1 MTQSSMHIS
10 HSAYMNDTIWIN
22 KDFSTAR
29 KTIAMSNE
37 FFQMNDVK
45 INGSK
50 SELLVINSKKE
61 KEEQGVYMGTS
72 PLILVRAAKKRE
84 AIRFLGIWIREKSGF
99 SHIIAM
105 ATDIVREF

>member
-1 MTQSSMHIS
+1 MHIS
-10 HSAYMNDTIWIN
+10 HSAYMDDTIWIN
-22 KDFSTAR
+22 KNSSTAR

-61 KEEQGVYMGTS
+61 KEE
-72 PLILVRAAKKRE
+72 
-84 AIRFLGIWIREKSGF
+84 
-99 SHIIAM
+99 
-105 ATDIVREF
+105 